1 MPLSGGGGN
10 HGGEKNAKDPTGH
23 RERDREHQVMQKDET
38 SFSVRRQELLTKLE
52 VRSRE
57 CPGLYPFRVA
67 EDFLRV
73 AMDHGG
79 PDDEGICGVLEGMW
93 RRPDEAVQLNAQ
105 SLIRR
110 GEGLDKDVRERPQ
123 KMI

>member
-1 MPLSGGGGN
+1 
-10 HGGEKNAKDPTGH
+10 
-23 RERDREHQVMQKDET
+23 MQKDEM

-52 VRSRE
+52 ERSRE
-57 CPGLYPFRVA
+57 CPGLYPLRVA

-79 PDDEGICGVLEGMW
+79 PDDEGICGVLETMW

-110 GEGLDKDVRERPQ
+110 GEGLDKDVGDRPQ

>member
-1 MPLSGGGGN
+1 MG
-10 HGGEKNAKDPTGH
+10 KNAKDPTGH
-23 RERDREHQVMQKDET
+23 RERDREHQGMQKDGM
-38 SFSVRRQELLTKLE
+38 SFSVRRQELLAKLE
-52 VRSRE
+52 ERSRE

-73 AMDHGG
+73 ARDHGG
-79 PDDEGICGVLEGMW
+79 MEDEGICGVLEAMW

-110 GEGLDKDVRERPQ
+110 GEGLDKDAGERSQ

>member
-1 MPLSGGGGN
+1 
-10 HGGEKNAKDPTGH
+10 
-23 RERDREHQVMQKDET
+23 MQKDEM

-52 VRSRE
+52 ERSRE
-57 CPGLYPFRVA
+57 CPGLYPLRVA

-79 PDDEGICGVLEGMW
+79 PDDEGICGVLETMW

-110 GEGLDKDVRERPQ
+110 GEGLDKDVEERPQ

>member
-1 MPLSGGGGN
+1 MG
-10 HGGEKNAKDPTGH
+10 KNAKDPTGH
-23 RERDREHQVMQKDET
+23 RERDREHQAMEKDGM
-38 SFSVRRQELLTKLE
+38 SFSVRRQELLAKLE
-52 VRSRE
+52 ERSRE

-67 EDFLRV
+67 GDFLRV

-79 PDDEGICGVLEGMW
+79 PGDEGICRVLEAMW

-110 GEGLDKDVRERPQ
+110 GEGLDKDVGAHPQ
-123 KMI
+123 KMV

>member
-1 MPLSGGGGN
+1 M
-10 HGGEKNAKDPTGH
+10 EKDG
-23 RERDREHQVMQKDET
+23 M
-38 SFSVRRQELLTKLE
+38 SFSVRRQELLAKLE
-52 VRSRE
+52 ERSQE

-67 EDFLRV
+67 EDFLRI

-79 PDDEGICGVLEGMW
+79 LEDEGICGILETMW

-110 GEGLDKDVRERPQ
+110 GGGLDKDVGERSQ

>member
-1 MPLSGGGGN
+1 MAGWD
-10 HGGEKNAKDPTGH
+10 GEDTQMSEKQEVA
-23 RERDREHQVMQKDET
+23 
-38 SFSVRRQELLTKLE
+38 SVRRMELLAKL
-52 VRSRE
+52 VARAKE
-57 CPGLYPFRVA
+57 CPGLYPFREE

-79 PDDEGICGVLEGMW
+79 QGEEGLCFVLESVW

-110 GEGLDKDVRERPQ
+110 GLGFRAPTESVLGGEGVEGAKKQAE
-123 KMI
+123 